1 MTEHRQK
8 LLIVEDD
15 LGLQKQ
21 LKWSYEGFDVFCAS
35 NREEA
40 LALLREAEPDTKIIV
55 VSGDGAHES
64 ALRAISA
71 GAWDFCHTPVDI
83 DALQLLFRREFH
95 VRELEA
101 QNALLQ

>member
-8 LLIVEDD
+8 LLIVEGN

-40 LALLREAEPDTKIIV
+40 LALLREVEPDTKIMFLA
-55 VSGDGAHES
+55 GHDAHFMRGS
-64 ALRAISA
+64 WR
-71 GAWDFCHTPVDI
+71 
-83 DALQLLFRREFH
+83 
-95 VRELEA
+95 
-101 QNALLQ
+101 